1 MWATSSMISES
12 GCSESSRGVRLECDP
27 KQRRLT
33 ITRGTDDTD
42 ASGWNV
48 QLSDQEIVTD
58 LLATLPKL
66 KAAVDDHENRA
77 PNWLRKSKSGDAVD
91 VYELLPTRDGKGD
104 DMDLVHSVVATI
116 EIECHL
122 NEVLN
127 VLTSHKTNHDLE
139 ASMRAIIPKKK
150 VRQGEVLL
158 QPHATTLD
166 GAPIRRTRLTQKSS
180 RGGKTVRFDN
190 TSIPEDE
197 EEEDTERKV
206 LVSVSM
212 TRFKSKRRIDVRG
225 RLRNR
230 HQRLQKLCLATLT
243 HQFVGKQ
250 RAVHVIKTLPRSVH
264 DQLAPIEEKHQSRS
278 VLGSGLRGLDHI
290 SVGFDIQTRNVH
302 CIGARGAA
310 QSTRI
315 IAHGYASVTPPEQF
329 GQQQQRTM
337 TTYSPSELANYRSS
351 HVNAEAKHVI
361 ELLTTSLMQFER
373 VIRRRRL
380 GLQTFIKIKSG
391 DRGSDRQS
399 FQTCEVCNNRFSLL
413 RREFHCQLC
422 GHVCC
427 GDCSKQYEVE
437 ANVGEVTK
445 KRLCVRCITNVDSC
459 IFEDE
464 DFMAALGP
472 AVIDEDY
479 DYDEEYDEEYESE
492 CDYDRRDENDTYA
505 SVGSTVACSE
515 FESNGSPDDVSSDL
529 YPENVLERSR
539 ALQTLDR
546 LVNSQVKAPGKL
558 SLFERSRLSQSQ
570 LYQSSQFTQ
579 SQLSQ
584 SQSQANFKH
593 PLAQSQLSMSQFQQS
608 QSQFNQSQTHF
619 RDTRDTQLTQSQLS
633 QSQTRFRETRD
644 TQLTQSQLSHSQP
657 GSSRDTQL
665 TQSQLGQ
672 SQSRLKDTQL
682 TQSQLSQSQSGF
694 NDTQLTQSQL
704 TQSKFHFQ
712 ESQLTQSQLSQ
723 SQSQFK
729 QSRFRQAQFDESIV
743 AQLRADVEDH
753 LKRTLRA
760 TLRDTRRNVAG
771 ADESQ
776 FSIAPLERD
785 YQLEFDGSQ
794 TMSPSH
800 PLPPKPLPAQE
811 RRRLQY
817 VISSGALSP
826 TYDRGALNMLG
837 QIAAAHLNCPI
848 GYVTMIDQ
856 STQYVVGL
864 HPRGAIGMSI
874 PREESMCSYTIYHER
889 PLVVKNAL
897 NDIRFS
903 HMGFVSQTG
912 LRFYAGFPI
921 RAPDSA
927 VVATI
932 CAADY
937 KPHKYISA
945 KQYAEME
952 ALADLAST
960 LIITPDIEIKTAKR
974 DAHAFPRF

>member
-33 ITRGTDDTD
+33 ITRGTDDMD

-180 RGGKTVRFDN
+180 RGGKTVRFDS

-329 GQQQQRTM
+329 
-337 TTYSPSELANYRSS
+337 
-351 HVNAEAKHVI
+351 
-361 ELLTTSLMQFER
+361 
-373 VIRRRRL
+373 
-380 GLQTFIKIKSG
+380 
-391 DRGSDRQS
+391 
-399 FQTCEVCNNRFSLL
+399 
-413 RREFHCQLC
+413 
-422 GHVCC
+422 
-427 GDCSKQYEVE
+427 DCSKQYEVE

>member
-77 PNWLRKSKSGDAVD
+77 PNWLRKSKSGDAVY

-180 RGGKTVRFDN
+180 RGGKTVRFYN

-206 LVSVSM
+206 LVSVNM

-329 GQQQQRTM
+329 
-337 TTYSPSELANYRSS
+337 
-351 HVNAEAKHVI
+351 
-361 ELLTTSLMQFER
+361 
-373 VIRRRRL
+373 
-380 GLQTFIKIKSG
+380 
-391 DRGSDRQS
+391 
-399 FQTCEVCNNRFSLL
+399 
-413 RREFHCQLC
+413 
-422 GHVCC
+422 
-427 GDCSKQYEVE
+427 DCSKQYEVE

-743 AQLRADVEDH
+743 AQLRVDVEDH

-760 TLRDTRRNVAG
+760 TLRDTRRNFAG

>member
-1 MWATSSMISES
+1 MISES

-33 ITRGTDDTD
+33 ITRGTDDMD

-180 RGGKTVRFDN
+180 RGGKTVRFDS

-290 SVGFDIQTRNVH
+290 S
-302 CIGARGAA
+302 
-310 QSTRI
+310 
-315 IAHGYASVTPPEQF
+315 
-329 GQQQQRTM
+329 
-337 TTYSPSELANYRSS
+337 
-351 HVNAEAKHVI
+351 
-361 ELLTTSLMQFER
+361 
-373 VIRRRRL
+373 
-380 GLQTFIKIKSG
+380 
-391 DRGSDRQS
+391 
-399 FQTCEVCNNRFSLL
+399 
-413 RREFHCQLC
+413 
-422 GHVCC
+422 
-427 GDCSKQYEVE
+427 YEVE

>member
-1 MWATSSMISES
+1 MISES

-27 KQRRLT
+27 HKRRLT
-33 ITRGTDDTD
+33 ITRGTDDTES
-42 ASGWNV
+42 SGWNV

-77 PNWLRKSKSGDAVD
+77 PNWLRKSKSGESVE

-104 DMDLVHSVVATI
+104 DMDLVHSVVATT

-127 VLTSHKTNHDLE
+127 VLTSHQTNHDLE

-166 GAPIRRTRLTQKSS
+166 GAPIRRTRTTQKSS

-190 TSIPEDE
+190 MSIPEDYE
-197 EEEDTERKV
+197 EEETERKV

-212 TRFKSKRRIDVRG
+212 TRFKSKRRIDLQG

-230 HQRLQKLCLATLT
+230 RQRLQKLCLATLT

-264 DQLAPIEEKHQSRS
+264 DQLAPIDEKHQSRS

-290 SVGFDIQTRNVH
+290 SVGFDIQTRNIH

-315 IAHGYASVTPPEQF
+315 VAHGYASVTPPEQF

-337 TTYSPSELANYRSS
+337 TSYSPSELAQYRSS
-351 HVNAEAKHVI
+351 HVNTEAKHVVDI
-361 ELLTTSLMQFER
+361 LTTSLQQFER

-380 GLQTFIKIKSG
+380 GLQTFINIKRG
-391 DRGSDRQS
+391 DRGGGDRQG
-399 FQTCEVCNNRFSLL
+399 FHTCEVCNKHFSLL
-413 RREFHCQLC
+413 RRELYCQLC

-427 GDCSKQYEVE
+427 SDCSKLYEVE
-437 ANVGEVTK
+437 AKVGEVSK

-472 AVIDEDY
+472 AVVDDDDDY
-479 DYDEEYDEEYESE
+479 DDYEDDCDSE

-505 SVGSTVACSE
+505 SGGSTVACSE
-515 FESNGSPDDVSSDL
+515 FESAGGSPDEVSEF
-529 YPENVLERSR
+529 YPDNVLERSM

-546 LVNSQVKAPGKL
+546 LVNSQIKASGKQT
-558 SLFERSRLSQSQ
+558 LFERSRLTQSQLKQSQRMTQSQLTASQVSASQSQ
-570 LYQSSQFTQ
+570 LTASQLSASQSQSQFQQTQ
-579 SQLSQ
+579 LTEAQLSQTKLTESQLSQ
-584 SQSQANFKH
+584 SQSQFK
-593 PLAQSQLSMSQFQQS
+593 Q
-608 QSQFNQSQTHF
+608 
-619 RDTRDTQLTQSQLS
+619 TQLTQSQL
-633 QSQTRFRETRD
+633 D
-644 TQLTQSQLSHSQP
+644 QP
-657 GSSRDTQL
+657 QW
-665 TQSQLGQ
+665 Q
-672 SQSRLKDTQL
+672 
-682 TQSQLSQSQSGF
+682 
-694 NDTQLTQSQL
+694 
-704 TQSKFHFQ
+704 FQ

-723 SQSQFK
+723 SQARQSRLK
-729 QSRFRQAQFDESIV
+729 QSQFDETIK

-760 TLRDTRRNVAG
+760 TLRETRRRFSG

-794 TMSPSH
+794 TMSPAH

-817 VISSGALSP
+817 VAGSCALSP
-826 TYDRGALNMLG
+826 TYDRSALNMLG

-856 STQYVVGL
+856 STQHVVGL

-874 PREESMCSYTIYHER
+874 PREESMCSYTVYHER

-945 KQYAEME
+945 KQYAQME
-952 ALADLAST
+952 ALAELAST
-960 LIITPDIEIKTAKR
+960 LLITPDIEVRAAKR
-974 DAHAFPRF
+974 DPHAFPRF

>member
-33 ITRGTDDTD
+33 ITRGTDDMD

-329 GQQQQRTM
+329 
-337 TTYSPSELANYRSS
+337 
-351 HVNAEAKHVI
+351 
-361 ELLTTSLMQFER
+361 
-373 VIRRRRL
+373 
-380 GLQTFIKIKSG
+380 
-391 DRGSDRQS
+391 
-399 FQTCEVCNNRFSLL
+399 
-413 RREFHCQLC
+413 
-422 GHVCC
+422 
-427 GDCSKQYEVE
+427 DCSKQYEVE

>member
-33 ITRGTDDTD
+33 ITRGTDDMD

-180 RGGKTVRFDN
+180 RGGKTVRFDS

-290 SVGFDIQTRNVH
+290 S
-302 CIGARGAA
+302 
-310 QSTRI
+310 
-315 IAHGYASVTPPEQF
+315 
-329 GQQQQRTM
+329 
-337 TTYSPSELANYRSS
+337 
-351 HVNAEAKHVI
+351 
-361 ELLTTSLMQFER
+361 
-373 VIRRRRL
+373 
-380 GLQTFIKIKSG
+380 
-391 DRGSDRQS
+391 
-399 FQTCEVCNNRFSLL
+399 
-413 RREFHCQLC
+413 
-422 GHVCC
+422 
-427 GDCSKQYEVE
+427 YEVE

>member
-1 MWATSSMISES
+1 MISES

-33 ITRGTDDTD
+33 ITRGTDDMD

-329 GQQQQRTM
+329 
-337 TTYSPSELANYRSS
+337 
-351 HVNAEAKHVI
+351 
-361 ELLTTSLMQFER
+361 
-373 VIRRRRL
+373 
-380 GLQTFIKIKSG
+380 
-391 DRGSDRQS
+391 
-399 FQTCEVCNNRFSLL
+399 
-413 RREFHCQLC
+413 
-422 GHVCC
+422 
-427 GDCSKQYEVE
+427 DCSKQYEVE

>member
-1 MWATSSMISES
+1 MISES

-27 KQRRLT
+27 KQRRHT
-33 ITRGTDDTD
+33 ITRGTEDTES
-42 ASGWNV
+42 SGLNV

-77 PNWLRKSKSGDAVD
+77 PNWLRKSKSGDSVEIF
-91 VYELLPTRDGKGD
+91 ELLPTRDGKGD
-104 DMDLVHSVVATI
+104 DMDIVHSVVATI

-180 RGGKTVRFDN
+180 RGKSVRFDN

-197 EEEDTERKV
+197 DEDADTERKV

-212 TRFKSKRRIDVRG
+212 TRFKSKRRLDLQG

-243 HQFVGKQ
+243 HQFVGQQ

-264 DQLAPIEEKHQSRS
+264 DQLAPIEEKMQSRS

-337 TTYSPSELANYRSS
+337 TSYSPSELANYRSS

-380 GLQTFIKIKSG
+380 GLQTFIKIRPG
-391 DRGSDRQS
+391 DRGGDRQS

-413 RREFHCQLC
+413 RREFYCQLC

-427 GDCSKQYEVE
+427 SDCSKLYEVE
-437 ANVGEVTK
+437 ENVGQVSK

-472 AVIDEDY
+472 AVIDDY
-479 DYDEEYDEEYESE
+479 EYDEDFDEDYESE
-492 CDYDRRDENDTYA
+492 CEYDRRDDNDTYA
-505 SVGSTVACSE
+505 SGSTLACSE
-515 FESNGSPDDVSSDL
+515 FESGGSPDDVSEL

-539 ALQTLDR
+539 ALQTLDK
-546 LVNSQVKAPGKL
+546 LVNSQVNGNRPGKPT
-558 SLFERSRLSQSQ
+558 LFERSRL
-570 LYQSSQFTQ
+570 TQ

-584 SQSQANFKH
+584 SQLTQSQLSQPQSQVNFKH

-608 QSQFNQSQTHF
+608 QSQFKN
-619 RDTRDTQLTQSQLS
+619 TRDTQLTQSQLS
-633 QSQTRFRETRD
+633 QSQSRFKNTRD
-644 TQLTQSQLSHSQP
+644 TQLTQSQLSCSQP
-657 GSSRDTQL
+657 GSSRENVLTQSQLSESQTSTTQFKDTQL

-672 SQSRLKDTQL
+672 SQ
-682 TQSQLSQSQSGF
+682 
-694 NDTQLTQSQL
+694 
-704 TQSKFHFQ
+704 
-712 ESQLTQSQLSQ
+712 
-723 SQSQFK
+723 FK
-729 QSRFRQAQFDESIV
+729 QSRFKQAQFDESLV

-760 TLRDTRRNVAG
+760 TLRDTRRRFSG

-817 VISSGALSP
+817 VIGSGALSP
-826 TYDRGALNMLG
+826 TYDRSALNMLA
-837 QIAAAHLNCPI
+837 QIAASHLDCPI

-856 STQYVVGL
+856 LTQYVVGL

-927 VVATI
+927 VVAII

-960 LIITPDIEIKTAKR
+960 LIITPDIEIKTAKHN
-974 DAHAFPRF
+974 ANAFPRF

>member
-12 GCSESSRGVRLECDP
+12 GCSESSRGVHLDRDP
-27 KQRRLT
+27 QSRRLT
-33 ITRGTDDTD
+33 ITRGLDDTES
-42 ASGWNV
+42 SGLDV

-66 KAAVDDHENRA
+66 KAAVEDQENKA
-77 PNWLRKSKSGDAVD
+77 PNWLRKSKSGDSVEI
-91 VYELLPTRDGKGD
+91 YELLPTRNGKGD
-104 DMDLVHSVVATI
+104 DMDLVHSVVAST

-127 VLTSHKTNHDLE
+127 VLTSHNTNHDLE

-166 GAPIRRTRLTQKSS
+166 GAPIRRTRATQKSS
-180 RGGKTVRFDN
+180 RGGTGKVVRFDN
-190 TSIPEDE
+190 TTIPEDE

-212 TRFKSKRRIDVRG
+212 TRFKSKRRIDLQG

-290 SVGFDIQTRNVH
+290 SVGFDIQTRTVH

-315 IAHGYASVTPPEQF
+315 IAHGYASVTPPEGF

-337 TTYSPSELANYRSS
+337 TSYSPAELAQYRSQ
-351 HVNAEAKHVI
+351 HLNAEAKHVI
-361 ELLTTSLMQFER
+361 DLLTTSLQRFER

-380 GLQTFIKIKSG
+380 GLQTFIKIKPG
-391 DRGSDRQS
+391 DRSGGDHQG
-399 FQTCEVCNNRFSLL
+399 FQTCEVCNKRFSLL
-413 RREFHCQLC
+413 RRELYCQLC

-427 GDCSKQYEVE
+427 SDCSKLYEVE
-437 ANVGEVTK
+437 AKIGQVTK

-472 AVIDEDY
+472 AVVDDGY
-479 DYDEEYDEEYESE
+479 DYEDDYESE
-492 CDYDRRDENDTYA
+492 CEYDNEYGYDRRDENDTYP

-515 FESNGSPDDVSSDL
+515 FESGGSPDDVSSEL
-529 YPENVLERSR
+529 GPENVLERSM

-546 LVNSQVKAPGKL
+546 LVNSQIKASGKMTV
-558 SLFERSRLSQSQ
+558 FERSRLTQSQLSQSRLTQSQ
-570 LYQSSQFTQ
+570 LYQSQSQLTQSQLTQSQPSQSQLSQ

-584 SQSQANFKH
+584 SQSQAQFK
-593 PLAQSQLSMSQFQQS
+593 QSQLSMSQLSQPQPQHKQSELTQSQLNQSQFQQS
-608 QSQFNQSQTHF
+608 QLTQSQI
-619 RDTRDTQLTQSQLS
+619 TQSQLS
-633 QSQTRFRETRD
+633 QSQFK
-644 TQLTQSQLSHSQP
+644 QSQL
-657 GSSRDTQL
+657 
-665 TQSQLGQ
+665 
-672 SQSRLKDTQL
+672 K
-682 TQSQLSQSQSGF
+682 
-694 NDTQLTQSQL
+694 
-704 TQSKFHFQ
+704 
-712 ESQLTQSQLSQ
+712 
-723 SQSQFK
+723 QSQFD
-729 QSRFRQAQFDESIV
+729 QSIV
-743 AQLRADVEDH
+743 EQLRADVEDH

-760 TLRDTRRNVAG
+760 TLRDTKRGFAG
-771 ADESQ
+771 GDESQ
-776 FSIAPLERD
+776 FSIAPVERD
-785 YQLEFDGSQ
+785 YQLEFDGSV

-800 PLPPKPLPAQE
+800 PLPPKPLPVQE

-817 VISSGALSP
+817 VIGSGALSP
-826 TYDRGALNMLG
+826 TYDRSALNMLG
-837 QIAAAHLNCPI
+837 QIAAAHLDCPI
-848 GYVTMIDQ
+848 GYITMIDQ

-921 RAPDSA
+921 RGPDSA

-952 ALADLAST
+952 ALAELAST
-960 LIITPDIEIKTAKR
+960 LIITPDIEIKSAKR
-974 DAHAFPRF
+974 DPHAFPRF

>member
-77 PNWLRKSKSGDAVD
+77 PNWLRKSKSGDAVY

-180 RGGKTVRFDN
+180 RGGKTVRFYN

-206 LVSVSM
+206 LVSVNM

-290 SVGFDIQTRNVH
+290 S
-302 CIGARGAA
+302 
-310 QSTRI
+310 
-315 IAHGYASVTPPEQF
+315 
-329 GQQQQRTM
+329 
-337 TTYSPSELANYRSS
+337 
-351 HVNAEAKHVI
+351 
-361 ELLTTSLMQFER
+361 
-373 VIRRRRL
+373 
-380 GLQTFIKIKSG
+380 
-391 DRGSDRQS
+391 
-399 FQTCEVCNNRFSLL
+399 
-413 RREFHCQLC
+413 
-422 GHVCC
+422 
-427 GDCSKQYEVE
+427 YEVE

-743 AQLRADVEDH
+743 AQLRVDVEDH

-760 TLRDTRRNVAG
+760 TLRDTRRNFAG

>member
-33 ITRGTDDTD
+33 ITGGMDDTD
-42 ASGWNV
+42 ASGLNV

-66 KAAVDDHENRA
+66 KAAVEDHENRA
-77 PNWLRKSKSGDAVD
+77 PNWLRKSKSGEAVEIF
-91 VYELLPTRDGKGD
+91 ELLPTRDGKGD

-166 GAPIRRTRLTQKSS
+166 GAPIRHTRLTQKST

-197 EEEDTERKV
+197 EEDDSERKV

-212 TRFKSKRRIDVRG
+212 TRFKSKRRLDVRG

-310 QSTRI
+310 QSTKI

-337 TTYSPSELANYRSS
+337 TSYSPSELANYRSS

-380 GLQTFIKIKSG
+380 GLQTFIKLKSG

-464 DFMAALGP
+464 DFMVALGP
-472 AVIDEDY
+472 AVIDDY
-479 DYDEEYDEEYESE
+479 DGEYDENFDEEYESE
-492 CDYDRRDENDTYA
+492 CEYDRRDENDTYA
-505 SVGSTVACSE
+505 SIGSTVACSE
-515 FESNGSPDDVSSDL
+515 FDSNGSPDDVSSDL

-546 LVNSQVKAPGKL
+546 LVNSQIKASGKL
-558 SLFERSRLSQSQ
+558 SLFERSRLTQSQ
-570 LYQSSQFTQ
+570 LNHHLTQ
-579 SQLSQ
+579 SQLS
-584 SQSQANFKH
+584 H
-593 PLAQSQLSMSQFQQS
+593 
-608 QSQFNQSQTHF
+608 
-619 RDTRDTQLTQSQLS
+619 QLS
-633 QSQTRFRETRD
+633 QSQTRF
-644 TQLTQSQLSHSQP
+644 
-657 GSSRDTQL
+657 
-665 TQSQLGQ
+665 
-672 SQSRLKDTQL
+672 KDTQL
-682 TQSQLSQSQSGF
+682 TQSQLSQSP
-694 NDTQLTQSQL
+694 
-704 TQSKFHFQ
+704 
-712 ESQLTQSQLSQ
+712 SQLTQSQLSQ

-729 QSRFRQAQFDESIV
+729 QSRFKQAQFDESIV

-760 TLRDTRRNVAG
+760 TLRDTRRNFAG

-837 QIAAAHLNCPI
+837 QIAAANLNCPI

-952 ALADLAST
+952 ALAELAST
-960 LIITPDIEIKTAKR
+960 LIITPDIEVKTAKR

>member
-33 ITRGTDDTD
+33 ITRGTDDMD

-290 SVGFDIQTRNVH
+290 S
-302 CIGARGAA
+302 
-310 QSTRI
+310 
-315 IAHGYASVTPPEQF
+315 
-329 GQQQQRTM
+329 
-337 TTYSPSELANYRSS
+337 
-351 HVNAEAKHVI
+351 
-361 ELLTTSLMQFER
+361 
-373 VIRRRRL
+373 
-380 GLQTFIKIKSG
+380 
-391 DRGSDRQS
+391 
-399 FQTCEVCNNRFSLL
+399 
-413 RREFHCQLC
+413 
-422 GHVCC
+422 
-427 GDCSKQYEVE
+427 YEVE

>member
-33 ITRGTDDTD
+33 ITGGMDDTD
-42 ASGWNV
+42 ASGLNV

-66 KAAVDDHENRA
+66 KAAVEDHENRA
-77 PNWLRKSKSGDAVD
+77 PNWLRKSKSGEAVEIF
-91 VYELLPTRDGKGD
+91 ELLPTRDGKGD

-166 GAPIRRTRLTQKSS
+166 GAPIRHTRLTQKST

-197 EEEDTERKV
+197 EEDDSERKV

-212 TRFKSKRRIDVRG
+212 TRFKSKRRLDVRG

-310 QSTRI
+310 QSTKI

-337 TTYSPSELANYRSS
+337 TSYSPSELANYRSS

-380 GLQTFIKIKSG
+380 GLQTFIKLKSG

-464 DFMAALGP
+464 DFMVALGP
-472 AVIDEDY
+472 ACE
-479 DYDEEYDEEYESE
+479 
-492 CDYDRRDENDTYA
+492 YDRRDENDTYA
-505 SVGSTVACSE
+505 SIGSTVACSE
-515 FESNGSPDDVSSDL
+515 FDSNGSPDDVSSDL

-546 LVNSQVKAPGKL
+546 LVNSQIKASGKL
-558 SLFERSRLSQSQ
+558 SLFERSRLTQSQ
-570 LYQSSQFTQ
+570 LNQSSQLSQ

-584 SQSQANFKH
+584 SH
-593 PLAQSQLSMSQFQQS
+593 QF
-608 QSQFNQSQTHF
+608 
-619 RDTRDTQLTQSQLS
+619 
-633 QSQTRFRETRD
+633 
-644 TQLTQSQLSHSQP
+644 SHH
-657 GSSRDTQL
+657 
-665 TQSQLGQ
+665 
-672 SQSRLKDTQL
+672 
-682 TQSQLSQSQSGF
+682 QLSQSQS
-694 NDTQLTQSQL
+694 
-704 TQSKFHFQ
+704 H
-712 ESQLTQSQLSQ
+712 
-723 SQSQFK
+723 QSQFK
-729 QSRFRQAQFDESIV
+729 QSRFKQAQFDESIV

-760 TLRDTRRNVAG
+760 TLRDTRRNFAG

-837 QIAAAHLNCPI
+837 QIAAANLNCPI

-903 HMGFVSQTG
+903 HMGFVIQTG

-952 ALADLAST
+952 ALAELAST
-960 LIITPDIEIKTAKR
+960 LIITPDIEVKTAKR

>member
-1 MWATSSMISES
+1 MISES
-12 GCSESSRGVRLECDP
+12 GCSSRGVRLEPDP
-27 KQRRLT
+27 KHRRLT

-42 ASGWNV
+42 SPHMKV
-48 QLSDQEIVTD
+48 QLSDQEIVAD

-66 KAAVDDHENRA
+66 KAAVEDHENRA
-77 PNWLRKSKSGDAVD
+77 PNWLRKSKHGDSVEIF
-91 VYELLPTRDGKGD
+91 ELLPTRDGKGD
-104 DMDLVHSVVATI
+104 DMDIVHSVVATI

-127 VLTSHKTNHDLE
+127 VLTSHRTNHDLE

-150 VRQGEVLL
+150 LRQGEVLL

-166 GAPIRRTRLTQKSS
+166 GSPIRKTRVTEKSS
-180 RGGKTVRFDN
+180 RGGKSVRFDN
-190 TSIPEDE
+190 ASIPEDE
-197 EEEDTERKV
+197 EEEDAERKV

-212 TRFKSKRRIDVRG
+212 TRFKSKRRIDLQG

-243 HQFVGKQ
+243 HQFIGKQ
-250 RAVHVIKTLPRSVH
+250 RAVHIIKTLPRSVH

-290 SVGFDIQTRNVH
+290 SIGFDIQTRTIH
-302 CIGARGAA
+302 CIGARGSA

-315 IAHGYASVTPPEQF
+315 IAHGYASVTAPENF
-329 GQQQQRTM
+329 GQQQQKTM
-337 TTYSPSELANYRSS
+337 TTYSPSELMQYRSAR
-351 HVNAEAKHVI
+351 VNAEAKHVI
-361 ELLTTSLMQFER
+361 ELLTTSLLQFER

-380 GLQTFIKIKSG
+380 GLQTFIKMKSSG
-391 DRGSDRQS
+391 GERQS
-399 FQTCEVCNNRFSLL
+399 FQACEVCNKGFSLL

-427 GDCSKQYEVE
+427 SDCSKLYEVE
-437 ANVGEVTK
+437 QVVGEVIK

-459 IFEDE
+459 TFEDE
-464 DFMAALGP
+464 DFIAALGP
-472 AVIDEDY
+472 AVIDNEEDY
-479 DYDEEYDEEYESE
+479 DYDEDEGGGEYD
-492 CDYDRRDENDTYA
+492 YDCRDENDTSA
-505 SVGSTVACSE
+505 SLGSTVASSE
-515 FESNGSPDDVSSDL
+515 VESGGSPDDVSAEL
-529 YPENVLERSR
+529 YPDNVLERSM

-546 LVNSQVKAPGKL
+546 LVNSQANAPGKQT
-558 SLFERSRLSQSQ
+558 LFERSRLNQSQ
-570 LYQSSQFTQ
+570 LYQSQLNQSRFTQSQLYQSQLTQSQSNFQQ

-584 SQSQANFKH
+584 SH
-593 PLAQSQLSMSQFQQS
+593 LSNS
-608 QSQFNQSQTHF
+608 QS
-619 RDTRDTQLTQSQLS
+619 RLTQSQLS
-633 QSQTRFRETRD
+633 NSQSNFQHSR
-644 TQLTQSQLSHSQP
+644 LTHSQP
-657 GSSRDTQL
+657 S
-665 TQSQLGQ
+665 
-672 SQSRLKDTQL
+672 
-682 TQSQLSQSQSGF
+682 
-694 NDTQLTQSQL
+694 N
-704 TQSKFHFQ
+704 
-712 ESQLTQSQLSQ
+712 
-723 SQSQFK
+723 SQSQFDHSQFN
-729 QSRFRQAQFDESIV
+729 QSSVKQAQFDESIV
-743 AQLRADVEDH
+743 AQLRVDVEDH

-760 TLRDTRRNVAG
+760 TLRNTKRGFEG

-794 TMSPSH
+794 TMSPAH
-800 PLPPKPLPAQE
+800 PLPPKPLPVQE
-811 RRRLQY
+811 RRRLEY
-817 VISSGALSP
+817 VIGSGAMSP
-826 TYDRGALNMLG
+826 TYDRSALNMLG
-837 QIAAAHLNCPI
+837 QIAAAHLDCPI
-848 GYVTMIDQ
+848 GYITMIDQ

-897 NDIRFS
+897 NDVRFS

-960 LIITPDIEIKTAKR
+960 LIITPDIEVKAAKR
-974 DAHAFPRF
+974 DPHAFPRW